1 MQPISEV
8 LAGTQ
13 PIGEPLSPREASKD
27 SNNFITPTQ
36 ARERG
41 ICWKNPPPAMGTC
54 EYCGKTLEPCGLV
67 FSEEIIIWNPVLP
80 RCDCEQATAYWQEQ
94 DRQAAEAA
102 QQEEEAKHRRAMRQ
116 RVEKLLGQSGIK
128 KRFRQRTFPNFRTD
142 TPGRKKNYRIA
153 KEYAD
158 NFAYHQARG
167 DGLYIEGTNGTG
179 KTHLAAAIALQ
190 LIHEGVPVICKTSS
204 DLLLDIKKSFDGD
217 GIRESDVLDIYK
229 RVDLLII
236 DDLGKE
242 QCSDWSM
249 STLYSILNDRY
260 EDMKP
265 TIVTTNYNAD
275 ALVAALTP
283 KGFDNTKIV
292 AIISRLWEVSTVMT
306 MAWEDIRG
314 REETQP

>member
-1 MQPISEV
+1 MADLTRIGDIIHNQQAAPEDLSRREV
-8 LAGTQ
+8 SRTTDNLV
-13 PIGEPLSPREASKD
+13 
-27 SNNFITPTQ
+27 TPQQ

-41 ICWKNPPPAMGTC
+41 IRWDKEPPEPGKC
-54 EYCGKTLEPCGLV
+54 EFCGKELQPLGLV
-67 FSEEIIIWNPVLP
+67 FGGRIFIWQPFLP
-80 RCDCEQATAYWQEQ
+80 RCDCEKAQAYWQEH
-94 DRQAAEAA
+94 DRKEQERKAAE
-102 QQEEEAKHRRAMRQ
+102 EEEKRRKVMQ
-116 RVEKLLGQSGIK
+116 EKVTRLLGNSGIK
-128 KRFRQRTFPNFRTD
+128 KRFQQRTFPNFRCD
-142 TPGRKKNYRIA
+142 TPERRKNYQIA

-158 NFAYHQARG
+158 NFAYHKARG

-190 LIHEGVPVICKTSS
+190 LIHEGIPVICKTSS
-204 DLLLDIKKSFDGD
+204 DLLMDIRRTFDSSSTN
-217 GIRESDVLDIYK
+217 EAQVLDIYK

-275 ALVAALTP
+275 GLVNALTP

-292 AIISRLWEVSTVMT
+292 AIISRLKETSTVMT
-306 MAWEDIRG
+306 MAWDDIRSSI
-314 REETQP
+314 